1 MDLVYF
7 TGTRRCREPV
17 RTLEMIAPLLGWLGI
32 TRLADITGLDFLG
45 VPVAQAVR
53 PGAATVTVSQGK
65 GATRAAALVSAAMEA
80 IELSCAENAVP
91 PAALTGPA
99 GDLELGY
106 QLADLD
112 MGPGSL
118 VTDRTVLDWIPA
130 RGALSGARFLVP
142 RDLVWM
148 GQRTCADW
156 RIAMISG
163 TSNGLAAGNSRAEAI
178 AHACYE
184 LAERDDGAA
193 LAVTPVQHRR
203 FLDLDTVPAGW
214 CADLIAR
221 IQAAGGWLAAAAA
234 PGRSG
239 LACFAAWL
247 WTEDEAGSLAAG
259 AGAHADPQIALSR
272 AITEAAQSRLTLIA
286 GARDDIS
293 PGLYLPPGAPGRPPD
308 REGRAEPWAEIAGGP
323 GWPCRTDADEAAV
336 AAGRLMQAAGAEP
349 MVVDLLGQAELA
361 VVKVLCPG
369 LAFDHGHIPWQ
380 PPAAA

>member
-7 TGTRRCREPV
+7 TGTRRCREPA
-17 RTLEMIAPLLGWLGI
+17 RTLELITPLLGRFGI

-45 VPVAQAVR
+45 VPVTQAVR

-65 GATRAAALVSAAMEA
+65 GTTQAAAMVSAAMEA
-80 IELSCAENAVP
+80 IELSCAEDAVP
-91 PAALTGPA
+91 PPVLTCPAA
-99 GDLELGY
+99 DLELGY
-106 QLADLD
+106 PIEDLD

-118 VTDRTVLDWIPA
+118 VTDCTVLDWIPA
-130 RGALSGARFLVP
+130 RGALSGSPYLVP

-148 GQRTCADW
+148 GQRTCGDW

-163 TSNGLAAGNSRAEAI
+163 TSNGLAAGNSRAEAV

-184 LAERDDGAA
+184 LAERDHSTA
-193 LAVTPVQHRR
+193 LAATPARHRR
-203 FLDLDTVPAGW
+203 FVDLDTVPGGW

-221 IQAAGGWLAAAAA
+221 IRAAGGWLAAAAA

-247 WTEDEAGSLAAG
+247 WTPDAAGALAAG
-259 AGAHADPQIALSR
+259 AGTHADPLIALSR
-272 AITEAAQSRLTLIA
+272 AVTEAAQSRLTLIA

-293 PGLYLPPGAPGRPPD
+293 PRLYLPSGTPGQPPGLEGQADPWPD
-308 REGRAEPWAEIAGGP
+308 LASGSGR
-323 GWPCRTDADEAAV
+323 PCRTDGGEATL
-336 AAGRLMQAAGAEP
+336 AAGRLRQATGAEP
-349 MVVDLLGQAELA
+349 MVVDLAGQAELA

-369 LAFDHGHIPWQ
+369 LDFDRAHVPWQ
-380 PPAAA
+380 PVAAA

>member
-7 TGTRRCREPV
+7 TGTRRCREPAQ
-17 RTLEMIAPLLGWLGI
+17 TLAILAPLLGRFGI

-45 VPVAQAVR
+45 MPVAQAVR
-53 PGAATVTVSQGK
+53 PGAATVAVSQGK
-65 GATRAAALVSAAMEA
+65 GATLAAAMVSAAMEA

-91 PAALTGPA
+91 PAAMTCPA
-99 GDLELGY
+99 ADLELGY

-112 MGPGSL
+112 TGPGSL
-118 VTDRTVLDWIPA
+118 VTNRTVMDWIPA

-148 GQRTCADW
+148 GQRTCGDW

-163 TSNGLAAGNSRAEAI
+163 TSNGLAAGNSRAEAV

-193 LAVTPVQHRR
+193 LAATPAQHRR
-203 FLDLDTVPAGW
+203 FLDLGTVPAGW

-221 IQAAGGWLAAAAA
+221 IRGAGGWLAVAAA
-234 PGRSG
+234 PGRFG

-247 WTEDEAGSLAAG
+247 WTEDAAGSLAAG
-259 AGAHADPQIALSR
+259 AGTHADPLIALSR
-272 AITEAAQSRLTLIA
+272 AVTEAAQSRLTLIA
-286 GARDDIS
+286 GGRDDIS
-293 PGLYLPPGAPGRPPD
+293 PRLYLPPGAPGRPPVL
-308 REGRAEPWAEIAGGP
+308 EGRAEPWAELADGT
-323 GWPCRTDADEAAV
+323 GWPCRTDIEEAAL
-336 AAGRLMQAAGAEP
+336 AARRLMEVTDAEP
-349 MVVDLLGQAELA
+349 MVVDLAAQEELA

-369 LAFDHGHIPWQ
+369 LAFDRGHIPWQ
-380 PPAAA
+380 PRAAA